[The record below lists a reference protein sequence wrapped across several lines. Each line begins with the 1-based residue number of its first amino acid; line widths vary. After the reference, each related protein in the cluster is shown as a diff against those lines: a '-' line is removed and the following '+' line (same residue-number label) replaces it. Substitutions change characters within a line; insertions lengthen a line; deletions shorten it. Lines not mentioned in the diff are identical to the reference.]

1 MQKTIFKIEGNK
13 GVAKDCFRM
22 VLSSPVQTCM
32 APGQFV
38 DIALEGFFLRRPIS
52 VCDCSADASGTLLT
66 LLYKTVGDGTRAMA
80 SMHPGQTLELLAP
93 LGVQPV
99 HKAVE
104 LHVPKP
110 AGGSH
115 FPQHVRNGVRHH
127 NAHVDLLP
135 LREAGE
141 KSLCRCPQRYAF
153 PCARRRHNAAEVHKG
168 DLRQNEIVH
177 FIERVLLQRQVPP
190 PVEIVDCVGHCIAPF
205 MCCFVLAYVGWGRK
219 VNRPFVNFPKVIKLS
234 IPS

>member
-93 LGVQPV
+93 LGNGFDLSACRGRALLVGGGIGTAPLYLLCRELLAAGREV
-99 HKAVE
+99 CAVFGFNTAAE
-104 LHVPKP
+104 AVLLDHGFAIPIHTNDRVYTFGKLNVFEGPYAAFGFSTLRYK
-110 AGGSH
+110 G
-115 FPQHVRNGVRHH
+115 QHVMETSMGMEEF
-127 NAHVDLLP
+127 
-135 LREAGE
+135 EAAYQTWLE
-141 KSLCRCPQRYAF
+141 ERDAALA
-153 PCARRRHNAAEVHKG
+153 AAAE
-168 DLRQNEIVH
+168 
-177 FIERVLLQRQVPP
+177 
-190 PVEIVDCVGHCIAPF
+190 
-205 MCCFVLAYVGWGRK
+205 
-219 VNRPFVNFPKVIKLS
+219 
-234 IPS
+234 

>member
-93 LGVQPV
+93 LGNGFDLSACRGRALLV
-99 HKAVE
+99 
-104 LHVPKP
+104 
-110 AGGSH
+110 GG
-115 FPQHVRNGVRHH
+115 GIGT
-127 NAHVDLLP
+127 AP
-135 LREAGE
+135 LYL
-141 KSLCRCPQRYAF
+141 LCRELLAAGREV
-153 PCARRRHNAAEVHKG
+153 CAVFGFNTAAEA
-168 DLRQNEIVH
+168 
-177 FIERVLLQRQVPP
+177 VLLDDFRQLGTEPLVATMDGSLGTRGFVTDALLGTLSRIRLLLRLRP
-190 PVEIVDCVGHCIAPF
+190 APDDEGSRR
-205 MCCFVLAYVGWGRK
+205 LRHLGANTASRREWAAARDSATDAAAA
-219 VNRPFVNFPKVIKLS
+219 RPRA
-234 IPS
+234 